1 MKILVI
7 GAGQMG
13 TALAYDLARSQGVES
28 ITLADMDVS
37 RAQSVA
43 TQINAKKIRHTHLDV
58 EYFDDVI
65 SLMNGHDCAIGAT
78 TFRHNFELTRA
89 ALEAGVHFCDLGGN
103 DDVVR
108 RQLSLDAEAKNRNIL
123 VVPNCGLAP
132 GFANVLAAGGA
143 KKFDELDTIHIRV
156 GGLPQHPK
164 PPLNYQLVFSAEGL
178 VNEYSGMSVVLRGG
192 KPVERAAMTELEEL
206 EFPPPFGMME
216 AFLTS
221 GGASM
226 LPAMFE
232 GKVRELDYKTIR
244 YPGHCEKF
252 KTLLDIGFASNEP
265 ISVGS
270 NLLTAKEMFL
280 ELLKRKLGGS
290 SHDVVLVRVVM
301 TGTGGG
307 IRRSLSYNLIDFYQE
322 NDNISAM
329 MRMTAFPTSVIAQL
343 IVKGSITERGVRTPE
358 QCVPLDPM
366 LTELTARGVRV
377 SEQWQ

>member
-28 ITLADMDVS
+28 VTLADVDAS
-37 RAQSVA
+37 RAHSVA
-43 TQINAKKIRHTHLDV
+43 AQINAKKIRHARLDV

-65 SLMNGHDCAIGAT
+65 SLMSGHDCAIGAT

-178 VNEYSGMSVVLRGG
+178 VNEYSGMSVVLREG

-206 EFPPPFGMME
+206 EFPPPFGLME

-232 GKVRELDYKTIR
+232 SKVRELDYKTIR

-329 MRMTAFPTSVIAQL
+329 MRMT
-343 IVKGSITERGVRTPE
+343 
-358 QCVPLDPM
+358 
-366 LTELTARGVRV
+366 
-377 SEQWQ
+377 